1 MNTPLFVR
9 RDIQHGFSLVEMM
22 VAITIGLLLLAGLG
36 TVYLGSTQTF
46 RQQEALAR
54 MQEGA
59 RYAFEVMTLE
69 IRQAGYRG
77 CVDETRTFSSLN
89 VPVPP
94 AEPNWFD
101 NLATTPLMGYESGV
115 GLPGVVAGEL
125 ANTDSVAI
133 LRGDDSGNY
142 RIAVGGHSPPSS
154 ANISLI
160 SNAGLILGE
169 ILTAVAADCSFA
181 GTFQVTAL
189 PPGGERV
196 NHDAGA
202 GTPGNSTKC
211 LGDPAGALCT
221 GPEAGFPRVPDNS
234 KIMRN
239 RGTIFY
245 LANGASNEPSLFRE
259 ILTTD
264 AGNAVSRAEELI
276 EGVENMQILYGED
289 TSPIVAGVVRTVDR
303 YVAADAAP
311 VWNNVLAVR
320 VSLLMRSVEN
330 NVVNQPQEVMFNGAT
345 VNSGVGADRR
355 LRKVFT
361 TTIAVRNRL

>member
-1 MNTPLFVR
+1 MNNPLYIR
-9 RDIQHGFSLVEMM
+9 RYLQGFSLVEMM

-36 TVYLGSTQTF
+36 TVYLGSRQTF

-77 CVDETRTFSSLN
+77 CVPEASTFSSLN

-101 NLATTPLMGYESGV
+101 NLVASPLLGFESGA
-115 GLPGVVAGEL
+115 GLPTAVVGEL
-125 ANTDSVAI
+125 ANTDSVGI
-133 LRGDDSGNY
+133 LRADDSGNY

-160 SNAGLILGE
+160 SNAGLVLGE
-169 ILTAVAADCSFA
+169 ILTAVSADCSFA

-196 NHDAGA
+196 THNAGA
-202 GTPGNSTKC
+202 GTSPGNSSKC
-211 LGDPAGALCT
+211 LGDPAGALCL

-245 LANGASNEPSLFRE
+245 LANGQSNEPSLFRE

-276 EGVENMQILYGED
+276 EGVEDMQILYGED

-320 VSLLMRSVEN
+320 ISLLMRSVEN
-330 NVVNQPQEVMFNGAT
+330 NVVNQPQAVMFNGAT